1 MKRQGGTASI
11 LRKREE
17 KLQELGPAI
26 EANEMQPL
34 ELKIKIETEHK
45 KVDINISDEEMKMV
59 YFYFLKP
66 HWVFGNQIESICL
79 VLLLILK

>member
-1 MKRQGGTASI
+1 MKRQGGAASI
-11 LRKREE
+11 LRKSEE

-26 EANEMQPL
+26 EANEMKPL

-59 YFYFLKP
+59 HFYFLKP
-66 HWVFGNQIESICL
+66 HWVFGHQIESICS

>member
-26 EANEMQPL
+26 EANEMKPL

-59 YFYFLKP
+59 HFYFQNHIGYLDIKSKAS
-66 HWVFGNQIESICL
+66 VRSSY
-79 VLLLILK
+79 